1 MRKIFSADMK
11 SAVALAA
18 LAGDKTLS
26 QISSEFSVHETQ
38 IKEWKQRAKEGLVTL
53 FAGKTDAGLREKDA
67 LIERLYALVGQRDA
81 ELAWLKKRT
90 GTPSGP

>member
-1 MRKIFSADMK
+1 MRKMFTADHK
-11 SAVALAA
+11 AAVALAA
-18 LAGDKTLS
+18 LAGDKTIA

-38 IKEWKQRAKEGLVTL
+38 IHEWKRQAKDGLAAL
-53 FAGKTDAGLREKDA
+53 FAGKANAGIHEKDT

-90 GTPSGP
+90 GIPLRS